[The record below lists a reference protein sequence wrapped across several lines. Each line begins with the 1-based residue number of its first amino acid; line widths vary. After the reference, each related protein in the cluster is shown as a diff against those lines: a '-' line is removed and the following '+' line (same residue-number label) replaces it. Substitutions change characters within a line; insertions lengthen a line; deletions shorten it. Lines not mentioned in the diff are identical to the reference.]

1 VVQEKHHLNKYI
13 LDKFAESYQAT
24 IASQFSFKILKID
37 DVMYRLQFWDIAGQ
51 DRNPGTTKIFC
62 KDSNGIVLCCEANNK
77 KTLDNT
83 LKWKESLEQNIN
95 IENIPIIIV
104 ENKCDLLGKSE
115 EEYNK
120 GIEELKKF
128 CAENNIKD
136 CFRTSAMTG
145 YGIED
150 AMNFLIKEIMDVHDF
165 SEFRVVF
172 DVVLSK
178 ALPAD
183 RISLANAL
191 ENVKEIIANRLFKYN
206 TEWNISRIP
215 GSYWGEIGIEFKV
228 DYISLSLDEFSDTL
242 VKINS
247 DLLSSGFLD
256 FCSYYIDHH

>member
-1 VVQEKHHLNKYI
+1 MSKENNPKQKSFKRSNRDLKVIIVGDSGTGKTSFVNKYI

-150 AMNFLIKEIMDVHDF
+150 AMNFLIKEIIRLNNF
-165 SEFRVVF
+165 NENFEEEESIRETIALSEKPHYSIR
-172 DVVLSK
+172 S
-178 ALPAD
+178 
-183 RISLANAL
+183 
-191 ENVKEIIANRLFKYN
+191 NRNK
-206 TEWNISRIP
+206 
-215 GSYWGEIGIEFKV
+215 
-228 DYISLSLDEFSDTL
+228 
-242 VKINS
+242 
-247 DLLSSGFLD
+247 
-256 FCSYYIDHH
+256 CC